1 MDGSRDNEDLLAAV
15 LPRADY
21 ASLGEAVYLNQAA
34 LGLLGRPAVEAMHRF
49 LDDVGRHGNLH
60 LSDEDEVA
68 YLGALRAQA
77 AAVLGTDES
86 QVALLSGASE
96 LLGQAPLLLAP
107 PADRTVVLV
116 ATDFPAV
123 TRPWLLAEDRG
134 GPGVH
139 FVLDTATTDLTD
151 AVVAAVDETTAVV
164 AVGSVQYATGSRVD
178 VPRLRAA
185 TDAVGARLVIDAS
198 QEAGA
203 EPIDAAAWDADLIVS
218 SGYKWLGGHGG
229 VAIGAIHESL
239 LDRPPPLPGWMGTP
253 DPFSFD
259 ATRLLLAEGGRRYT
273 QSTMSYVSVAGLTA
287 AITEL
292 LAVGAAEIS
301 GHAETLGRHLL
312 EGLRPFGWRPF
323 RDLDA
328 AGAARHLISLGRE
341 GDLPADTLSR
351 LTAARIVCGSR
362 GGRIRVSLAPYN
374 DGTDIDALIAALS
387 SLPH

>member
-1 MDGSRDNEDLLAAV
+1 M
-15 LPRADY
+15 
-21 ASLGEAVYLNQAA
+21 
-34 LGLLGRPAVEAMHRF
+34 
-49 LDDVGRHGNLH
+49 
-60 LSDEDEVA
+60 A

-77 AAVLGTDES
+77 AAVLGTGES

-96 LLGQAPLLLAP
+96 ALGQAPLLLAP

-164 AVGSVQYATGSRVD
+164 AVGSVQYATRSRVD

-203 EPIDAAAWDADLIVS
+203 EPIDTAAWDADLIVS

-239 LDRPPPLPGWMGTP
+239 LDRPPPLPGSMGTP

-292 LAVGAAEIS
+292 ARRSVRRIS
-301 GHAETLGRHLL
+301 GHAETLDRPPSSKGFGRRVSATVP
-312 EGLRPFGWRPF
+312 GPGRRRCRSPS
-323 RDLDA
+323 
-328 AGAARHLISLGRE
+328 ISLGRE
-341 GDLPADTLSR
+341 GDLPAGTLSC
-351 LTAARIVCGSR
+351 LTAAGIVCGSR
-362 GGRIRVSLAPYN
+362 GDGSVSRWPPTTMAP
-374 DGTDIDALIAALS
+374 TS
-387 SLPH
+387 TP